1 MKSKTTDEKLLD
13 LFSDLDKQHDFPVRE
28 LQKKVAIIST
38 PRCGSSMF
46 CDILRKTGVIGTPLE
61 WVNMRYLGAYSK
73 YFELNNIDMS
83 QYLDFIYRK
92 TTSPNGIFAINFH
105 IEQYVEMLKHK
116 FNIFDLNFDKSYYL
130 FRKEKI
136 NQAYSLAKASI
147 TDQWSFDTKSTNEL
161 KSKIGR
167 EKILQALIQISR
179 SEDYYYDKNM
189 KSFIDKEYFYEDFS
203 SLDTTST
210 FSEILCELEIPPSK
224 THWTTS
230 MKKQSKEEDWSEL
243 NTLKEYLSPSAIW
256 EV

>member
-116 FNIFDLNFDKSYYL
+116 FNIFDLNFDKYL
-130 FRKEKI
+130 CI
-136 NQAYSLAKASI
+136 
-147 TDQWSFDTKSTNEL
+147 L
-161 KSKIGR
+161 KDVCPIVF
-167 EKILQALIQISR
+167 LFVLISW
-179 SEDYYYDKNM
+179 YHCHH
-189 KSFIDKEYFYEDFS
+189 
-203 SLDTTST
+203 L
-210 FSEILCELEIPPSK
+210 L
-224 THWTTS
+224 
-230 MKKQSKEEDWSEL
+230 
-243 NTLKEYLSPSAIW
+243 
-256 EV
+256 